1 MNDPAMLDSPTASG
15 ADAHS
20 LSALEGRVHR
30 LEEAVAALQDTHLI
44 EERIV
49 EKLRGEALH
58 GGPQAKVGPLPPD
71 SDKVSATPPSPAPPP
86 PEMPVWNPQTVPPR
100 LSGLAEFRAMVRM
113 FFDIHYH
120 VAWTTRILTLV
131 IVGLIATSHWW
142 FPPSYVP
149 AIGFI
154 FEKTIDIILAF
165 LLYRVLGNEARRYV
179 QQRAQRRD
187 Y

>member
-1 MNDPAMLDSPTASG
+1 MLDSPTASG
-15 ADAHS
+15 ADSQA
-20 LSALEGRVHR
+20 LNALEGRVHR
-30 LEEAVAALQDTHLI
+30 LEEAVAALQDTHLM

-49 EKLRGEALH
+49 EKLRGETQRGETLH

-71 SDKVSATPPSPAPPP
+71 SDKVSATPPSPAPPAH
-86 PEMPVWNPQTVPPR
+86 EMPPWNAQTVPPR

-113 FFDIHYH
+113 FFDMHYH
-120 VAWTTRILTLV
+120 VAWTTRMLTII
-131 IVGLIATSHWW
+131 IVGLIVTSHWW

-179 QQRAQRRD
+179 QQRSQRRD
-187 Y
+187 

>member
-1 MNDPAMLDSPTASG
+1 MLDSPTASG
-15 ADAHS
+15 AEAHS

-30 LEEAVAALQDTHLI
+30 LEEAVAALQDTHVM

-49 EKLRGEALH
+49 EKLRGETLG

-71 SDKVSATPPSPAPPP
+71 SEQVKATPPGAAPPP
-86 PEMPVWNPQTVPPR
+86 PEMPAWNPTAPSLPAR

-113 FFDIHYH
+113 FFDMHYH
-120 VAWTTRILTLV
+120 VAWTTRLLTLI

-179 QQRAQRRD
+179 QHRAQRRN